1 MAAYR
6 IDNKNI
12 KVLGASIKAFIDG
25 LGFYKEVGL
34 QILQKHGIVDPQSD
48 QWYSLQANLD
58 AYRELEMTVGNSTLF
73 VIGEKIPKNA
83 GFPAEIDSIEK
94 ALASI
99 DIAYHMNHS
108 LDGKVMFDPAT
119 GQMTEGIGH
128 YHFEKTGENQA
139 RITCDNPY
147 PTYFDEG
154 IIFAIAQRFKE
165 ASFVRLEEGPITRSQ
180 GGDKDVYLI
189 QWF

>member
-1 MAAYR
+1 MAAYQVE
-6 IDNKNI
+6 NKEI
-12 KVLGASIKAFIDG
+12 QASGASIQAFIDG
-25 LGFYKEVGL
+25 LGTYKEVGL
-34 QILQKHGIVDPQSD
+34 EILKKHGIVDPKPER
-48 QWYSLQANLD
+48 WYSLQANLN
-58 AYRELEMTVGNSTLF
+58 AYRELENTVGNSTLF

-83 GFPAEIDSIEK
+83 VFPPEIDNIEK

-108 LDGKVMFDPAT
+108 VDGKIMFDPAT

-128 YHFEKTGENQA
+128 YHFEMTGDNQA
-139 RITCDNPY
+139 KITCDNPY

-154 IIFAIAQRFKE
+154 IIFAIAQRFND
-165 ASFVRLEEGPITRSQ
+165 ASFVRLEEGALTRSQ
-180 GGDKDVYLI
+180 GGDKDVYII